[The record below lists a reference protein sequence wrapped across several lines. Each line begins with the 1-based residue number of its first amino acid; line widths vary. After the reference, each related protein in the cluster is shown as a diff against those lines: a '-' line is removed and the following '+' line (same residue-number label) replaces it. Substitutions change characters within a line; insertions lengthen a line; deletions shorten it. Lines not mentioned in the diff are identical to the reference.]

1 MVFDYKNLQVS
12 YCKDK
17 NFCRFIK
24 GLNGVIS
31 LYINKIKRI

>member
-1 MVFDYKNLQVS
+1 MSEKISLDS
-12 YCKDK
+12 SDCKDK